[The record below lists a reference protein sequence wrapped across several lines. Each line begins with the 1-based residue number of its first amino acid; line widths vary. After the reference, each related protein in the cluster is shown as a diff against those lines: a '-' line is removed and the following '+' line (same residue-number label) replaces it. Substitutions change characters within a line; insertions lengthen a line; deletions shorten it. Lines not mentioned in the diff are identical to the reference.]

1 MLIFYWENRLV
12 KHCIV
17 FRPLSIVDS
26 GIRKIARVFDKGLQS
41 LQEKKDKLME
51 KSAAIKEKRDAI
63 YGKATA
69 TGQNEKAAEE
79 GAAYKQRGS
88 RL

>member
-1 MLIFYWENRLV
+1 LV

-51 KSAAIKEKRDAI
+51 KSAAIREKRDAI

-69 TGQNEKAAEE
+69 ITNCRRKKSTGRTGTTVSSMPPTAAL
-79 GAAYKQRGS
+79 A
-88 RL
+88 